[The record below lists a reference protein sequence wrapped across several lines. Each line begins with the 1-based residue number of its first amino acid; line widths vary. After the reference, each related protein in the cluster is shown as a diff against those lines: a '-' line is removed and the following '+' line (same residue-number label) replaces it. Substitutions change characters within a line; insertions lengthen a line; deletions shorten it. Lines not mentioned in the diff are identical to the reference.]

1 MKTGTKIFLGVL
13 ASAILVGGL
22 GALTRGFTNW
32 NPDTW
37 LDQWKTEEPPAP
49 DDSEDDTQI
58 EGEEV
63 NLLLKGAPKFASRAA
78 INDTKEVTA
87 TLNNAQAA
95 MDKRIKWESSDP
107 AKVAV
112 TKATTNSGEA
122 NTLTLKAY
130 FSGTVTISAYPAL
143 LGKESGASVSVTYEN
158 LVQSLEGGVVIFDD
172 EISSSSGNLTKGHSA
187 WTDYFGNEQTEARE
201 YEGMT
206 AMKTSRAVTA
216 SGQYENFLY
225 YQETD
230 GSGEFALGGTVASF
244 IGGRQVYVM
253 LHGVGQEG
261 CENLPD
267 DDDGTLYSVTK
278 SQDVTAQHRIETV
291 IEGNESWSYI
301 CFDMQ
306 NKTSNAGF
314 DNEVFRFEIGEA
326 TYQITTKAFV
336 HATGVSVSS
345 PTITF

>member
-37 LDQWKTEEPPAP
+37 LDQWKTDDPEDSDEE
-49 DDSEDDTQI
+49 DTKV
-58 EGEEV
+58 EGEKLEM
-63 NLLLKGAPKFASRAA
+63 LMKGGPKFASRAV

-87 TLNNAQAA
+87 TIKNADAA

-107 AKVAV
+107 SKVAV
-112 TKATTNSGEA
+112 TKATTNSGEV
-122 NTLTLKAY
+122 NTIQLKAY

-143 LGKESGASVSVTYEN
+143 LGKDSGASVTVTYDN

-172 EISSSSGNLTKGHSA
+172 EITPAGATKGHSA
-187 WTDYFGNEQTEARE
+187 FADYFGSEQTAPREAD
-201 YEGMT
+201 GLT
-206 AMKTSRAVTA
+206 AMKSSGAVTA
-216 SGQYENFLY
+216 AGQYENFVY

-230 GSGEFALGGTVASF
+230 GSGEFAVGGTLMSLA
-244 IGGRQVYVM
+244 GHRQIYVM

-261 CENLPD
+261 CENLPED
-267 DDDGTLYSVTK
+267 IDATLYSVTK
-278 SQDVTAQHRIETV
+278 SRDVTSQYRIQTIV
-291 IEGNESWSYI
+291 DGNESWTYI
-301 CFDMQ
+301 CFDLQGTSSNTGFQ
-306 NKTSNAGF
+306 N
-314 DNEVFRFEIGEA
+314 EIFRFETGEA

-336 HATGVSVSS
+336 HASGVDVST